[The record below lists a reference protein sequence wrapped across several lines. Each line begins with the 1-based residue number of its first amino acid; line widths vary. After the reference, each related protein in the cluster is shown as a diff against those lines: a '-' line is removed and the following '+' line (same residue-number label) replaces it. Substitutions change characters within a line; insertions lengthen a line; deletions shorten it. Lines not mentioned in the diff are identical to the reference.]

1 MISRLAPPKPWK
13 TSLIRTDFNCFSNRG
28 STNPEQIRHHR
39 ELPQNS
45 RFPSYAG
52 WTFRQIPL
60 YIMTKP
66 NFATAPTSLY
76 KIWVLLSMKIYPP
89 FSRAIGKTTLIALAL
104 FAAYAAFLLINGR
117 SLSQNRWLKV
127 NVSVQYLDDGMKL
140 VLRCV
145 NSSEYAPAAYVICKS
160 HETRR
165 STTTPSFRG
174 IHI

>member
-1 MISRLAPPKPWK
+1 
-13 TSLIRTDFNCFSNRG
+13 
-28 STNPEQIRHHR
+28 
-39 ELPQNS
+39 
-45 RFPSYAG
+45 
-52 WTFRQIPL
+52 
-60 YIMTKP
+60 
-66 NFATAPTSLY
+66 
-76 KIWVLLSMKIYPP
+76 MKIYPP
-89 FSRAIGKTTLIALAL
+89 FSLAIGKTTLIALAL